1 MSVFSVRNIT
11 NVSLVLGLGV
21 VVFLAGCA
29 TQSANQSA
37 AVNHDSHANAP
48 TAAMKEGQAKL
59 EPPKIIVEEHH
70 ALHEELEA
78 AVKAGGKTGEA
89 AKLVEERLAPHFK
102 KEEEYALPQLGL
114 LVDLSEGKMPADA
127 KKAIELSDKLKAELP
142 KMLEEHK
149 GIVEAL
155 EALKKAAT
163 EEKSEVGLKFVE
175 TLSHHAVNEE
185 QVMYP
190 AAILVGEYL
199 KLKVK

>member
-1 MSVFSVRNIT
+1 MSVFSIRNIT
-11 NVSLVLGLGV
+11 NTSLILGLGG
-21 VVFLAGCA
+21 VVFLAGYA
-29 TQSANQSA
+29 SQSANQTA
-37 AVNHDSHANAP
+37 ATNHDSHTSAP
-48 TAAMKEGQAKL
+48 TAALKEGEARL
-59 EPPKIIVEEHH
+59 GVPKIIEEEHH

-78 AVKAGGKTGEA
+78 AMKVGGKTGEA

-102 KEEEYALPQLGL
+102 REEEYALPQLGF
-114 LVDLSEGKMPADA
+114 LVDLADGKLPADA

-155 EALKKAAT
+155 DALKKAAT

-199 KLKVK
+199 KLKTK